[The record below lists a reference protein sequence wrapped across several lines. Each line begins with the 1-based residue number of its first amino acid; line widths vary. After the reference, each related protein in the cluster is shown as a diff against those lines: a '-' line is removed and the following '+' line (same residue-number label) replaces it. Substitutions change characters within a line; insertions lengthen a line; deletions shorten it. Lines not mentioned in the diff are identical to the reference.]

1 LVLLKKTITFD
12 LEYLK
17 KMLAE
22 RRPKK
27 KRQKQT
33 SKYTLEDKTRN
44 VTIKKQTLKRKNRSL
59 QHNKRPN

>member
-1 LVLLKKTITFD
+1 
-12 LEYLK
+12 
-17 KMLAE
+17 MLAE